1 LNFELGVGITYEG
14 IEMRGADMIV
24 KRGDVFYADLRPV
37 VGSEQGGIRPVVIIQ
52 NDIGNRYSPTVICAA
67 ITSKINKA
75 KMPTHVEIEAGQ
87 DELVKDSVI
96 LLEQIRTI
104 DKKRLKEKI
113 CHLNDQVMERVD
125 QCVLISLGL
134 ALQERQ

>member
-1 LNFELGVGITYEG
+1 MGKLTKKNEVFCDEYLIDLNATQAAIRAGYSVESAGSI
-14 IEMRGADMIV
+14 
-24 KRGDVFYADLRPV
+24 
-37 VGSEQGGIRPVVIIQ
+37 GSEQGGLRPVVVIQ
-52 NDIGNRYSPTVICAA
+52 NDKGNRFSPTLIVAPISSRLTKPP
-67 ITSKINKA
+67 I
-75 KMPTHVEIEAGQ
+75 PTHVILPA
-87 DELVKDSVI
+87 DSLEKASIV

-134 ALQERQ
+134 AASERQN